1 MTELLQ
7 KHPDLKDILSLNPNT
22 KVYKVLTE
30 SDKIKEYWEKDENG
44 HWTDQT
50 TREKLREQIEAEKE
64 ELERLKRAEAIKIAK
79 QKAEEEDEEEE
90 EDE

>member
-7 KHPDLKDILSLNPNT
+7 KHPDLKDILRSNPNT

-30 SDKIKEYWEKDENG
+30 SGKIKEYWEKDENG

-50 TREKLREQIEAEKE
+50 AREKLREQIEAEKE
-64 ELERLKRAEAIKIAK
+64 ELERLKRAAAK
-79 QKAEEEDEEEE
+79 KAAKKQEEDDYE
-90 EDE
+90 